1 MQVFWVFKNLA
12 NFCSCFLAALTS
24 ISNNIYQWKQDK
36 NIFFYF
42 TIFITAIFKVLY
54 LHPAFFPKQRNTFRL
69 VEKPKSFLIAPSR
82 RHYRYF
88 SFVCQIASLY
98 LSFSF
103 HLSIHLSTCTAISP
117 VSVHACLCVCT
128 SFSFCRFIF
137 LSYLFDCLFF
147 LSFSVFL
154 FE

>member
-69 VEKPKSFLIAPSR
+69 VEKAKSFLIAPSR

-88 SFVCQIASLY
+88 SFVCQIASICLSLFISPSIYQLVQPLVLSLY
-98 LSFSF
+98 MPVCVFVHPFPFVGLSF
-103 HLSIHLSTCTAISP
+103 C
-117 VSVHACLCVCT
+117 
-128 SFSFCRFIF
+128 SFSRFLCFC
-137 LSYLFDCLFF
+137 LNDLFY
-147 LSFSVFL
+147 
-154 FE
+154 